1 MEQKENLFNKTSL
14 RIEKRV
20 EQLFKDTFSILTEFD
35 FNTKEFSEKEK
46 NLLSSL
52 IDYHSDEILFG
63 FIKEKIYEFCKNNKD
78 LKLIFVSADQNF
90 IKAIDI
96 LMEYLCFDDCVN
108 LIEFSNN

>member
-63 FIKEKIYEFCKNNKD
+63 FIKEKILFYFNICYNNYGGYNGITSK
-78 LKLIFVSADQNF
+78 
-90 IKAIDI
+90 
-96 LMEYLCFDDCVN
+96 
-108 LIEFSNN
+108 